1 MRLNVAGAE
10 KDENL
15 GIIRKTVKIGDTS
28 LITPSKSTKCLNSIE
43 YAKESKRINEITKS
57 VKEETITN
65 FHEGEEHSQNFVK
78 GTKKYHLDDCLN
90 LTIVNLQTPKLPST
104 ELTKTL
110 ADVIYSASD
119 KVVCLPTVKSRSY
132 LIQSVTPGGNSKL
145 TIKDE
150 SFQRYID
157 FQKIVIDEIKN
168 SNSKA
173 ILGMVPFVAPK
184 YAIKLIDMYF
194 DNEVFSFVIDANT
207 SNMLNKEPH
216 LRRLLGHIG
225 DKAKEAGSSISN
237 TYLHAINVGVNNFT
251 ADSVSADDFLNFFT
265 YIDVVGTTSKTRFMP
280 RAGKPIYP
288 QEPKKKVFMK
298 NKYSYDL
305 ADKLPNEL
313 PYLDFKKAGSANIVK
328 KYNEKE
334 QFKEAKKI
342 SSMIGTP
349 ELSKYVQSKKGI
361 TEVSWKKINNIFK
374 KVKIS

>member
-1 MRLNVAGAE
+1 MRLHVAGAE

-28 LITPSKSTKCLNSIE
+28 IVTPSKGTKYLNSAE
-43 YAKESKRINEITKS
+43 YAREPGRINEITKS
-57 VKEETITN
+57 VKEDTLTN

-119 KVVCLPTVKSRSY
+119 KAVCLPTVKTRSY
-132 LIQSVTPGGNSKL
+132 QIQSVTSGGKPKL

-157 FQKIVIDEIKN
+157 FQKTVIDEIKN

-194 DNEVFSFVIDANT
+194 DNEIYSFVIDANT
-207 SNMLNKEPH
+207 SNILNREPH

-225 DKAKEAGSSISN
+225 DKAKEAGSSISD

-265 YIDVVGTTSKTRFMP
+265 YIDVVGTTSKTRAVP
-280 RAGKPIYP
+280 QTGKQVYP
-288 QEPKKKVFMK
+288 QEPKKKVFMQ

-305 ADKLPNEL
+305 AEKLPNEN
-313 PYLDFKKAGSANIVK
+313 PYSDFKKDGSSGLVK

-349 ELSKYVQSKKGI
+349 DLNKYVQSKKGI
-361 TEVSWKKINNIFK
+361 TEVSWKKITNIFK
-374 KVKIS
+374 KVKVS